1 MHFVTVGGWASRKQK
16 NLIVGSTN
24 CCWHFLRVTQ
34 TDREYG
40 LMSSS
45 KIGLVKITCHE
56 SLHSSHDVEFL
67 HSYQQS
73 YTSTWDKLLRSQCVV
88 FENIIWLQKYNWEYL
103 YTEKQYIQYPTHSG
117 WFCLDLSKN
126 SLVPRERLELTAL
139 WGDTEKA
146 KCWTIWAISP
156 SVIYMKKL
164 NDITMYEKLMNF
176 R

>member
-1 MHFVTVGGWASRKQK
+1 MHRFTVDGWERRKQK

-24 CCWHFLRVTQ
+24 CCWHFSRVTQ

-103 YTEKQYIQYPTHSG
+103 YTERQYIQSNG
-117 WFCLDLSKN
+117 ELDIVSLSLQILPILLLQSNKEAWRQ
-126 SLVPRERLELTAL
+126 LLR
-139 WGDTEKA
+139 
-146 KCWTIWAISP
+146 C
-156 SVIYMKKL
+156 
-164 NDITMYEKLMNF
+164 ITLS
-176 R
+176 